1 MSQEN
6 VEIVNRAIEAVNQR
20 DLEGYLSYCTEDMQL
35 ITPLTE
41 IGGAYEGVDGIRR
54 FFADLEDVS
63 PDFRLA
69 VDRIQA
75 VGTDR
80 VMAFLRVTATGR
92 ASGLPAAAETPTGNV
107 YDLVDGKIKRLRI
120 FFDRHEALEAAGRRA
135 FGVGTQRKYTG
146 CAGPTRP

>member
-1 MSQEN
+1 MSQGN
-6 VEIVNRAIEAVNQR
+6 VEMVNRAIEAVNQR
-20 DLEGYLSYCTEDMQL
+20 DLEGYLSYCTEDMRL

-69 VDRIQA
+69 VDRIQG
-75 VGTDR
+75 VGADR
-80 VMAFLRVTATGR
+80 VLAFLRVTATGR

-120 FFDRHEALEAAGRRA
+120 FFDRQEALEAAGLSE
-135 FGVGTQRKYTG
+135 
-146 CAGPTRP
+146 